1 MTRDARLLPSRS
13 VSRTTGAKTGK
24 HAGAIGA
31 SRENPSPVGRDHDG
45 FDGGRAGARHD
56 APGRLG
62 RSIDPAQPWTS
73 RPAARGLRRRRLLRN
88 DTAVRFV
95 GCLLPDQIGIDLKQ
109 MGFGSDK
116 LEPPFEIAALH
127 SWLSPRFL
135 PASRRFD
142 PRSWPQR
149 G

>member
-1 MTRDARLLPSRS
+1 MTHRDASEDRLIQRS
-13 VSRTTGAKTGK
+13 
-24 HAGAIGA
+24 H
-31 SRENPSPVGRDHDG
+31 GRRVRG
-45 FDGGRAGARHD
+45 
-56 APGRLG
+56 
-62 RSIDPAQPWTS
+62 
-73 RPAARGLRRRRLLRN
+73 RGLPRPRMLRN

-127 SWLSPRFL
+127 GWLSPRFL
-135 PASRRFD
+135 PASRRVY